1 MEINADLPHELLKA
15 PKEFFANRSL
25 SELAQIQGVIPLDNP
40 SVLLGGWPEDENI
53 DEFLEHLYKERS
65 ASRY

>member
-1 MEINADLPHELLKA
+1 MAINADLPHELLKSTA
-15 PKEFFANRSL
+15 EFFANRSL
-25 SELAQIQGVIPLDNP
+25 SELAKIQGVKPLDDP
-40 SVLLGGWPEDENI
+40 SVLLGGWPEAENI